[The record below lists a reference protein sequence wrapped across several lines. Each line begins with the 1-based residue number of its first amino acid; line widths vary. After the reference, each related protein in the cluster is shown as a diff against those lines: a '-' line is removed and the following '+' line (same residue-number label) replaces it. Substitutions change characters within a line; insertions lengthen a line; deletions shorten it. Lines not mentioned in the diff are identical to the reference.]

1 MAMLRELSGWAL
13 LAVLYSVAGS
23 AAAQSNATR
32 GKQLYELTNA
42 SPLTCSN
49 AACHGPNPAT
59 NTNKIQLG
67 ANNPVAIINAIA
79 NIPQMQFLDGP
90 PTVFINTSNTVD
102 ASDLA
107 AYIAN
112 PAAAAAAP
120 AISLSAPALAF
131 GATTV
136 GMTNSTSTPTSI
148 TVTNTGNAPLTI
160 TGIAVS
166 GTNAAEFAATGT
178 CRPVAPATSVAVA
191 AGATCTVGGSF
202 TPTAAGNRT
211 GTFTFQS
218 NAAAAAS
225 PTIAVSGGTAGG
237 SAPAPTPVTAMSPGV
252 TSLKFNLQ
260 MVNTTSTVRSV
271 VLTNIGS
278 TVLTI
283 NQVTVTPA
291 AFISSGCSGTFF
303 PPGGQCTIQ
312 LYFAAPSAT
321 GTTSGSISI
330 VSDAAGSPHTVS
342 LSGGA
347 VTTPTPD
354 ATLSDTTL
362 TFDPLTT
369 GQSGNKTATLTNLGN
384 APLMINSVSLSGP
397 NAAEFK
403 LASTSNCAAG
413 ALAISA
419 SCNVAVDFTPTAA
432 GAKSATA
439 TVTHNASGG
448 SSAVALTGTATAA
461 GSGPGGSAVA
471 PTDGGGGGWSPAW
484 LASLALLAMLRPRR
498 RGTQQA

>member
-1 MAMLRELSGWAL
+1 M
-13 LAVLYSVAGS
+13 
-23 AAAQSNATR
+23 
-32 GKQLYELTNA
+32 
-42 SPLTCSN
+42 
-49 AACHGPNPAT
+49 
-59 NTNKIQLG
+59 NKIQLG

-136 GMTNSTSTPTSI
+136 GMTSSTSTPTSI
-148 TVTNTGNAPLTI
+148 TLTNSGNAPLTI
-160 TGIAVS
+160 TGIGVS

-191 AGATCTVGGSF
+191 VGATCTIGGSF
-202 TPTAAGNRT
+202 TPTATGNRT
-211 GTFTFQS
+211 ATFTLQS

-237 SAPAPTPVTAMSPGV
+237 APAPAAVTALSTGV

-260 MVNTTSTVRSV
+260 MVSTVSAVRTV
-271 VLTNIGS
+271 VLTNVGS
-278 TVLTI
+278 TDLTI
-283 NQVTVTPA
+283 NQVSVTPA

-303 PPGGQCTIQ
+303 PRGGQCTIQ
-312 LYFAAPSAT
+312 LYFAAPSAV

-330 VSDAAGSPHTVS
+330 VSDSAGSPHTVT

-354 ATLSDTTL
+354 ATLSDVTL

-384 APLMINSVSLSGP
+384 APLMINGVSLSGP

-403 LASTSNCAAG
+403 LASTSDCAAG
-413 ALAISA
+413 SLAVSA
-419 SCNVAVDFTPTAA
+419 SCKVAVDFTPTAA

-448 SSAVALTGTATAA
+448 SSAVALSGTATAA
-461 GSGPGGSAVA
+461 GSGPGGGSAVA

-484 LASLALLAMLRPRR
+484 LASLALVAMIRPRR
-498 RGTQQA
+498 RRAELA